1 MMLHR
6 PCNFVYGTSEALRK
20 DADSLDQITGEIIAA
35 VVKRTGLP
43 PSTIEGW
50 FTGPDKYFDAQEAVK
65 NHLADEVFTFAPPSI
80 PASADADTRPGKTPE
95 ERQFWR
101 MLLRFETLP
110 VGDKQK
116 FFGELDRWLFYK
128 VK

>member
-65 NHLADEVFTFAPPSI
+65 NHLGRGVHLCAAFDSSI
-80 PASADADTRPGKTPE
+80 SRRGHQTGKDARGTTILADAAQIRDAAGW
-95 ERQFWR
+95 RQAEILWR
-101 MLLRFETLP
+101 A
-110 VGDKQK
+110 
-116 FFGELDRWLFYK
+116 
-128 VK
+128 